1 VIGTSIGRPT
11 AERNSTDKNEGEKE
25 EINNNTSKG
34 IIENEDKKC
43 DDLPET
49 TCKNIV
55 GEY

>member
-1 VIGTSIGRPT
+1 VIGTRIGRPT
-11 AERNSTDKNEGEKE
+11 TERNSTDKNEGEKE
-25 EINNNTSKG
+25 EINNNISKG

>member
-1 VIGTSIGRPT
+1 MIGTSIGRPT
-11 AERNSTDKNEGEKE
+11 TERNSTDKNEVKKE
-25 EINNNTSKG
+25 EINNSISKG

-43 DDLPET
+43 DDLPEM